1 MSDAPLELKKHVG
14 AVHVKGRLS
23 LLQRKISNVLLVNAY
38 EQLPRRE
45 VAEHE
50 IRLST
55 LAEAAGFDSNDHG
68 LLRDAL
74 EALVSLKIKWNVL
87 DYRGK
92 EEWGVSAF
100 LSQAVVSD
108 GLCRY
113 AYPPTLRQR
122 LYNPGVYATINL
134 LTQKRFNSQYALAL
148 YENCVRFR
156 KVGTTGWISLDVWR
170 DLLGVEEGQ
179 NAEFKYFNRDVL
191 KPAMEEVNGRS
202 DIRVEVKMRRE
213 KRRVV
218 ALRFTIEEQTQQ
230 ELALDDIAGMP
241 MFDPRGMA
249 PEPDELLSPLQQR
262 LRGYGLTEAQAID
275 LTTEVG
281 TDTIERNLAYV
292 DAQLGEG
299 RPLRSLAGFT
309 IQAIRDDY
317 ARAPAEQESGGVP
330 ARKTTSRK
338 RSPLADDLFAAR
350 LREEE
355 EAARLAREQASR
367 LADLPPSVQAEID
380 TWALGQLLADPFQS
394 KQYARNPEA
403 PMVQSYL
410 QALRIERMEA
420 LQPFP

>member
-38 EQLPRRE
+38 EELPRRE

-50 IRLST
+50 IRLAT
-55 LAEAAGFDSNDHG
+55 IAEAAGFDSNDHG

-87 DYRGK
+87 DHRGK

-100 LSQAVVSD
+100 LSQAVVSG

-156 KVGTTGWISLDVWR
+156 KIGTTGWIALDVWR

-191 KPAMEEVNGRS
+191 KPAMEEVNEQS
-202 DIRVEVKMRRE
+202 DIRVDVKMRRE

-218 ALRFTIEEQTQQ
+218 ALRFSVEEQAQHD
-230 ELALDDIAGMP
+230 LPLNGIAGMP
-241 MFDPRGMA
+241 VFDPRGLA
-249 PEPDELLSPLQQR
+249 PEPEELLTPLQQR
-262 LRGYGLTEAQAID
+262 LRGYGLSEAQAID

-281 TDTIERNLAYV
+281 TESIERNLAYV
-292 DAQLGEG
+292 DAQMAGG
-299 RPLRSLAGFT
+299 RPLRSLAGFA

-317 ARAPAEQESGGVP
+317 AGTAEQGRGQGH
-330 ARKTTSRK
+330 ARKAASRK
-338 RSPLADDLFAAR
+338 HSPMADDLFTAR
-350 LREEE
+350 LREEK
-355 EAARLAREQASR
+355 EAAAQAQADASR
-367 LADLPPSVQAEID
+367 FAALPETVRAEID
-380 TWALGQLLADPFQS
+380 AWALAKLQADPFQARH
-394 KQYARNPEA
+394 YAHNPEA

-410 QALRIERMEA
+410 QALRVERMK
-420 LQPFP
+420 QKG

>member
-1 MSDAPLELKKHVG
+1 MSEAPLELKKHVG

-38 EQLPRRE
+38 EDLPRRE

-50 IRLST
+50 IKLGT
-55 LAEAAGFDSNDHG
+55 IAEAAGFDSNDHL
-68 LLRDAL
+68 LLREAL

-87 DYRGK
+87 DDRGR

-156 KVGTTGWISLDVWR
+156 KVGTTGWIDLDLWR

-191 KPAMEEVNGRS
+191 KPAVEEVNARS
-202 DIRVEVKMRRE
+202 DIRVDMRTRRE

-218 ALRFTIEEQTQQ
+218 ALRFTVEEQAQQ
-230 ELALDDIAGMP
+230 ELALDGLAGMP
-241 MFDPRGMA
+241 VFDTRALA
-249 PEPDELLSPLQQR
+249 PEPEELLTPLQRR
-262 LRGYGLTEAQAID
+262 LTGYGLSEGQAID
-275 LTTEVG
+275 LTTE
-281 TDTIERNLAYV
+281 TAPDLIERNLAYV
-292 DAQLGEG
+292 DAQLAAG
-299 RPLRSLAGFT
+299 RALRSLAGFA

-317 ARAPAEQESGGVP
+317 AAVAPAVRGKAEGG
-330 ARKTTSRK
+330 ASRK
-338 RSPLADDLFAAR
+338 RSPQADELLAARRQKEADDAR
-350 LREEE
+350 D
-355 EAARLAREQASR
+355 AREQAQR
-367 LADLPPSVQAEID
+367 LDALDAATRADIEA
-380 TWALGQLLADPFQS
+380 WALEKLAADPFHARS
-394 KQYARNPEA
+394 YARNPAA

-410 QALRIERMEA
+410 QALRVERLA
-420 LQPFP
+420 QVAGG